1 MSTVLQ
7 TFMQFLINFQMRI
20 FRPKREMAGA
30 GKDFHNL
37 YVSPN
42 IIKVIKSRRM
52 RWEVYLARM

>member
-1 MSTVLQ
+1 
-7 TFMQFLINFQMRI
+7 MQFLINFQMRI